1 MERGFSGII
10 CFSTHYNN
18 TVVLYPMFAT
28 LGISGASFP
37 NVDYNVIGMIID
49 WILGLFK

>member
-1 MERGFSGII
+1 MGSFVVGIAL
-10 CFSTHYNN
+10 
-18 TVVLYPMFAT
+18 VALPLVLYPMFAT